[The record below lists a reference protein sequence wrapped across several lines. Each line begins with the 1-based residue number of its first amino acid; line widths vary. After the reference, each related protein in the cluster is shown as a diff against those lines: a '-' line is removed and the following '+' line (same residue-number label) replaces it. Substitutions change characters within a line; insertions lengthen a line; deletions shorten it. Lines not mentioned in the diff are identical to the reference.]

1 MQICKPGD
9 WHRVCFFVIIHA
21 CLKNIAAKLNNQLPS
36 SYSGLTRVSPIAF
49 EKQDTR
55 VKPEY
60 DDTVIVSYLAIRFLS
75 LKICSIIIAA
85 VL

>member
-36 SYSGLTRVSPIAF
+36 SYSGLTRVSCFLKAMGN
-49 EKQDTR
+49 TR

-60 DDTVIVSYLAIRFLS
+60 DDTVIVSYLAIDILYFQTG
-75 LKICSIIIAA
+75 I
-85 VL
+85 